1 MYNNRI
7 DKKMTTKLEFLLKIN
22 GNIICQRYFNVRD
35 FNEKTLDSIELLD
48 EVNYIKE
55 KLKEYLKMRSLNYLY
70 DQYNQYTNTVNLS
83 EQDLEGSED
92 EVFEVEIKKDGK
104 NIIHTFI
111 PSQCYPTRV
120 RYTVDIRP
128 MIPRILGDLSDTLS
142 LRKPRKVIDLYK

>member
-1 MYNNRI
+1 MYNNRV
-7 DKKMTTKLEFLLKIN
+7 DKKMTTKFEFLLKIN

-48 EVNYIKE
+48 EVNYIKS
-55 KLKEYLKMRSLNYLY
+55 KLKEHLKMRSLNYLY
-70 DQYNQYTNTVNLS
+70 DQYNSYTNVVNLS

-92 EVFEVEIKKDGK
+92 EVFEIEIRKDGK
-104 NIIHTFI
+104 NIIHTFL
-111 PSQCYPTRV
+111 PSNCYPTRV

-142 LRKPRKVIDLYK
+142 LKKPVKVIDLYK